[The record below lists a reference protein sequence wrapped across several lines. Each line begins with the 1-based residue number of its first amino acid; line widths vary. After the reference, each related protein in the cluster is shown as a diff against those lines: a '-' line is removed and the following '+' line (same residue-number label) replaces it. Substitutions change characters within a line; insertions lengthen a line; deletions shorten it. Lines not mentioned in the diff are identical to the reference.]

1 MLKFYHNNRCSK
13 CRTSLEYVKEHSID
27 VEVIEYLKN
36 PLTKEELTSIL
47 NKLGKSAFEM
57 VRTHEKLYKEKYKG
71 LELTNDE
78 WIDIL
83 VENPQLIKRPIIV
96 SETGAVW
103 AVPAE
108 EVLKL
113 SD

>member
-13 CRTSLEYVKEHSID
+13 CRTSLEYVKEHS
-27 VEVIEYLKN
+27 K
-36 PLTKEELTSIL
+36 ELTSIL